1 MANSK
6 KRILIIDDEPDILAF
21 LMAMFE
27 DVGYTVV
34 TSERGDYVDKLTTGT
49 VDTQPDIILLDM
61 LLSGSDGREIARRLK
76 SQQETAHIPIIIT
89 SAHPFARQEAQESG
103 ADDFLPKPFEMDELL
118 DIVAKYV

>member
-21 LMAMFE
+21 LVAMFE
-27 DVGYTVV
+27 DAGYTVV
-34 TSERGDYVDKLTTGT
+34 TTERGDYVDKFTAGPAETL
-49 VDTQPDIILLDM
+49 PDIILLDM
-61 LLSGSDGREIARRLK
+61 LLSGSDGREIAQKLK
-76 SQQETAHIPIIIT
+76 SQQKTAHIPIIMT

-103 ADDFLPKPFEMDELL
+103 ADDFLAKPFEMDELF

>member
-21 LMAMFE
+21 LLPVFE

-34 TSERGDYVDKLTTGT
+34 TTERGDYVDKLTAETL
-49 VDTQPDIILLDM
+49 PDIILLDM

-76 SQQETAHIPIIIT
+76 RQQETAHIPIIMT

-103 ADDFLPKPFEMDELL
+103 ADDFLAKPFEMDELL

>member
-21 LMAMFE
+21 LLAMFE

-34 TSERGDYVDKLTTGT
+34 ATERGDDVDKLTTRT
-49 VDTQPDIILLDM
+49 ADTLPDVILLDM
-61 LLSGSDGREIARRLK
+61 LLSGSDGREIARKLK
-76 SQQETAHIPIIIT
+76 GQKETAHIPIIMT
-89 SAHPFARQEAQESG
+89 SAHPFAQQEAQESG
-103 ADDFLPKPFEMDELL
+103 ADDFLAKPFDMDELL